1 VKVFI
6 SWSGTR
12 SRETAKLLRGW
23 LKQVINEIEPW
34 MSDEDLAKGGD
45 WSGDITNQLNAA
57 EFGIICVTPGNMD
70 RPWLLFEAG
79 ALSRQV
85 NNVAS
90 RVAPL
95 LIGFNSKSDVPY
107 PLGRFQ
113 ATEPTKADML
123 KLIKSLNDACLAPR
137 EAAELETAFEVW
149 WPHFEAPF
157 KVIEETKPMSL
168 TSRIRP
174 EGEVL
179 DEVLSIVRTLQKQSA
194 PRPQR
199 VASTSTRET
208 LSGTGTLI
216 DLVGLEAQL
225 HRKDIDIGTQR
236 LQEALRQVTDIVGAQ
251 GMTVSD
257 VAANRDA
264 DRPIVVIG
272 GGLHLTPDA
281 LASLR
286 ERLRPFSVE
295 LDMRFDL
302 DDGSAAA
309 TRR

>member
-1 VKVFI
+1 MKVFI

-23 LKQVINEIEPW
+23 LKQVINEVEPW
-34 MSDEDLAKGGD
+34 MSDEDLTKGGD

-85 NNVAS
+85 KNVAS

-113 ATEPTKADML
+113 ATEPTEADML

-137 EAAELETAFEVW
+137 ETAELEEAFEVW

-157 KVIEETKPMSL
+157 KVIQETKPTSL
-168 TSRIRP
+168 RRRIRA

-194 PRPQR
+194 PRPINILTSSTDETLADVVELSAQLRRSEEKRGSQR
-199 VASTSTRET
+199 VQDAIRQISQ
-208 LSGTGTLI
+208 
-216 DLVGLEAQL
+216 LVGT
-225 HRKDIDIGTQR
+225 H
-236 LQEALRQVTDIVGAQ
+236 
-251 GMTVSD
+251 GMTVRE
-257 VAANRDA
+257 VTVRREG
-264 DRPIVVIG
+264 DRPVVVIE
-272 GGLHLTPDA
+272 GGLHLKPEAVAT
-281 LASLR
+281 LR
-286 ERLRPFSVE
+286 QRLRLFSDEV
-295 LDMRFDL
+295 DVTFAVD
-302 DDGSAAA
+302 APNA
-309 TRR
+309 TPI